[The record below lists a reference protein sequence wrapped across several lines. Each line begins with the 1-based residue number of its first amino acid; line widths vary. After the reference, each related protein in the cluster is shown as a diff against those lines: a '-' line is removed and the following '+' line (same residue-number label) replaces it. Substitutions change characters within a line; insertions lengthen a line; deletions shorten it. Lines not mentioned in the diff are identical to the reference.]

1 MLRNKYLKKLIPV
14 VLGIS
19 FGSAVFLTGCSGSEA
34 EKAVENAIDG
44 GGIPAASVNKD
55 NQKAGENAS
64 NARNTPVVRAAK
76 EVGPAVVG
84 ITNKAVARDWFNN
97 QVQVEQ
103 GVGSGVI
110 FRSDGYIVT
119 NYHVIAGAQEIVVSL
134 PDERSF
140 TGQVIGADELTDL
153 AVVKIDATDLKVAE
167 FGNSDDIMVGEP
179 AIAIGNPMG
188 LEFQGSVTSGVI
200 SALNRTLDINE
211 RQLKLIQTDAAI
223 NPGNSGG
230 ALVNADG
237 KVIGINSAKLAAN
250 GVEGMGFAIPINS
263 VRAIVD
269 ELMSN
274 GKVLRP
280 YIGVGVFDKETA
292 ARQGYRLNAE
302 KGVYV
307 EEITLNGPA
316 DKAGIRRGD
325 LILEIDGKEIN
336 KVGELRAV
344 ILEHKAGDTI
354 RVKIERDGSKNDVDV
369 VLEAAK

>member
-44 GGIPAASVNKD
+44 GGIPTASVNKD
-55 NQKAGENAS
+55 TQKAGENAS

-110 FRSDGYIVT
+110 FRADGYIVT

>member
-55 NQKAGENAS
+55 TPKAGENAS

-110 FRSDGYIVT
+110 FRADGYIVT

-344 ILEHKAGDTI
+344 ILDHKAGDTI

>member
-55 NQKAGENAS
+55 TKKAGENAS

>member
-44 GGIPAASVNKD
+44 GGIPTASVNKD
-55 NQKAGENAS
+55 TPKAGENAS

-110 FRSDGYIVT
+110 FRADGYIVT

>member
-55 NQKAGENAS
+55 TQKAGENAS
-64 NARNTPVVRAAK
+64 NARNIPVVRAAK

-110 FRSDGYIVT
+110 FRADGYIVT

-237 KVIGINSAKLAAN
+237 KVIGINSAKVAAN

>member
-55 NQKAGENAS
+55 TQKAGENAS

-110 FRSDGYIVT
+110 FRADGYIVT

-302 KGVYV
+302 EGVYV

>member
-14 VLGIS
+14 VWGIS

-55 NQKAGENAS
+55 TPKAGENAS

-153 AVVKIDATDLKVAE
+153 AVVKIDANDLKVAE